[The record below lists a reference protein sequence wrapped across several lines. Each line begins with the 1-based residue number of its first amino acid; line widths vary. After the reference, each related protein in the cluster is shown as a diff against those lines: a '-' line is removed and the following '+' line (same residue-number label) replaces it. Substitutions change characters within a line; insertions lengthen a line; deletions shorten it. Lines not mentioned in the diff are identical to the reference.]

1 MHFSCSMVGRRL
13 GLIVIVDFFPL
24 TIHTDETRHCS
35 GQKWLYGTLHH
46 LIYLE
51 RKSRKILITMVQKK
65 QSAKEVIGILLQIW
79 LTHHNW
85 RKKRIFWELP
95 YWKDLLLRHNLDV
108 LHIEKNF
115 FDNIIN
121 TLLNVPGKTK
131 DNKNSRLD
139 LHALCSRSELH
150 IKDDGKIPVP
160 IFRLSA
166 EAKAALFKWVTA
178 GVKFSDGYVSNL
190 SKCVEHGR
198 NIQG

>member
-1 MHFSCSMVGRRL
+1 MWCYQVGLRMGDWLVLIVWEAHVHFSWSLVGRRL

-35 GQKWLYGTLHH
+35 CQKWLYGTLHH
-46 LIYLE
+46 LIYLKI
-51 RKSRKILITMVQKK
+51 KSRKILITMVQRK
-65 QSAKEVIGILLQIW
+65 QSGNEVIGILLQIW
-79 LTHHNW
+79 MMVTWHIIIGT
-85 RKKRIFWELP
+85 KKSIFWELP

-121 TLLNVPGKTK
+121 TLLNVPGNTK

-139 LHALCSRSELH
+139 FPALCSRSEVH
-150 IKDDGKIPVP
+150 IKDDGKVLVP

-166 EAKAALFKWVTA
+166 
-178 GVKFSDGYVSNL
+178 
-190 SKCVEHGR
+190 
-198 NIQG
+198 